1 MLFACLLFVCHFV
14 CWCLCLC
21 LCQCL
26 SLCLCQW
33 MCLCQCLYLCL
44 CRVLWLGCAIGP
56 RCLLR
61 QHCGS
66 NIAAAA
72 ALQQQ
77 PHCSSSAATPA
88 ALQQQHCS
96 SSSAAAPAALLQQQ
110 QQHCSSSS
118 TAAAALQQQQQQC
131 NSSTAA
137 LQQLHCGI
145 VAATPLQQQQQQ
157 QHCMLGFDL
166 RRFGSHAVSSHT
178 GRYRHMR
185 SNRSMSAP
193 PWCLKIRVW
202 FLQGVVL
209 EHRCLDPISNLDR
222 IPKSKISP
230 WGPRGPLGGA
240 CPTHSSIPY
249 TKSALP
255 RARK

>member
-1 MLFACLLFVCHFV
+1 M
-14 CWCLCLC
+14 C

-56 RCLLR
+56 RGLLR

-66 NIAAAA
+66 NIAAA

-118 TAAAALQQQQQQC
+118 TAAAALQQQQQQQC

-145 VAATPLQQQQQQ
+145 AAATPLQQQ

-193 PWCLKIRVW
+193 PWCLKIMVW

-209 EHRCLDPISNLDR
+209 EHLCLDPISNLDR

-240 CPTHSSIPY
+240 CRLGKLYTLHTAPYRTQSFIP
-249 TKSALP
+249 
-255 RARK
+255 